1 MLGIED
7 ARGRGAAKP
16 PYCRV
21 LHSPVS
27 PSQQPILN
35 LQRGHW
41 NVPWRHSIA
50 APQRRQISTCG
61 AVAVLIG
68 SL

>member
-7 ARGRGAAKP
+7 AHGCGDAKP

-21 LHSPVS
+21 LQSPVS

-50 APQRRQISTCG
+50 APQRRQISICG
-61 AVAVLIG
+61 AAAVLIG
-68 SL
+68 PL